1 MNMRNITLSLAI
13 LLGAASAAGATDNA
27 ASAAQAKAKR
37 HAELAALCDGCA
49 LVDSVKTVERKPKG
63 SGLGIV
69 GGAVVGGILGHQVGG
84 GTGKTVATG
93 AGVVAGGIAGNEIEK
108 NAKKYTVWVTHV
120 TLKNGTG
127 KTYEQRTQP
136 GFRAGD
142 VVQVQGQQL
151 ALKK

>member
-1 MNMRNITLSLAI
+1 MNAQHITLSLA
-13 LLGAASAAGATDNA
+13 LLFGAATAAGATDNA
-27 ASAAQAKAKR
+27 ASPAQAKAER
-37 HAELAALCDGCA
+37 HAKLAKLCDGCA

-63 SGLGIV
+63 SGVGIV
-69 GGAVVGGILGHQVGG
+69 GGAVVGGLLGNQVGG

-93 AGVVAGGIAGNEIEK
+93 AGIVAGGIAGNEIEK
-108 NAKKYTVWVTHV
+108 SAKKYTVWVTHV

-127 KTYEQRTQP
+127 KTFEQRTQP

-151 ALKK
+151 ALRK